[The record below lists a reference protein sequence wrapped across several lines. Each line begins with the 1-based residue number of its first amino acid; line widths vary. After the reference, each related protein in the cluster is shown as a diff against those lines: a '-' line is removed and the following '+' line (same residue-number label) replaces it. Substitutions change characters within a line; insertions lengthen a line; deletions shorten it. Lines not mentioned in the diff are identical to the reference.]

1 MQAAQQ
7 SQPKLGGEEGE
18 LFPMLASLAR
28 YQQDPLSLC
37 DTLKK
42 PDTPTGEEFCS

>member
-7 SQPKLGGEEGE
+7 PQQESGGEKRE

-28 YQQDPLSLC
+28 HQQDHLSLC

-42 PDTPTGEEFCS
+42 PDTPTGKECCN